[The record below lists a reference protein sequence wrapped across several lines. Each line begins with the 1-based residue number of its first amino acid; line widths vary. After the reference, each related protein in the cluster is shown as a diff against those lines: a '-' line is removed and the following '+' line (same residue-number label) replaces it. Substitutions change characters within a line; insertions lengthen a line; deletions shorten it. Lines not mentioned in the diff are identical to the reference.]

1 MGGVRTQS
9 RYNRVVRSRSVKV
22 AAAYAKSETMIVYE
36 LVCAQQHR
44 FEGWFASTADF
55 DRQRA
60 DAMLSCPV
68 CGDVNVEKLPSA
80 RIGGFAAAEK
90 PQANEQ
96 PVASAQAAP
105 SGLAQFIDAI
115 IANTDDVGRR
125 FVEEARRMHYDE
137 APKRAIRGLAT
148 ADETR
153 ELLDEGIAVLPLPL
167 RREDLN

>member
-1 MGGVRTQS
+1 M
-9 RYNRVVRSRSVKV
+9 
-22 AAAYAKSETMIVYE
+22 
-36 LVCAQQHR
+36 
-44 FEGWFASTADF
+44 
-55 DRQRA
+55 
-60 DAMLSCPV
+60 
-68 CGDVNVEKLPSA
+68 CGDANVEKLPSA